1 MASASRQQIEV
12 VDYDPGWPLQYED
25 ERDRIAAALGDAA
38 MAIEHVGG
46 TAVPGVASK
55 PVVDLMIGVEDIERA
70 GQAVA
75 GLIQLGY
82 EYVPELEAQLPDHR
96 YFRRGTPDA
105 FHVHMVAL
113 DSDFWTEHLLFRD
126 WLRTHPEAADEYS
139 RLKRGLAARFH
150 DDRKAYT
157 EGKRPFIEAVIAA
170 ARREAGA

>member
-126 WLRTHPEAADEYS
+126 WLRTHPEAADEYG
-139 RLKRGLAARFH
+139 RLKRGLAARFR